1 MAIDR
6 QQHAPRKAVGRFVVD
21 SPLEGAGSNH
31 RSRLQKGPSVG
42 LEFVNRGDPVGFCE
56 READTG
62 FASGKAENMI
72 A

>member
-1 MAIDR
+1 MR
-6 QQHAPRKAVGRFVVD
+6 
-21 SPLEGAGSNH
+21 GAGSS
-31 RSRLQKGPSVG
+31 SRI
-42 LEFVNRGDPVGFCE
+42 PVGFCE

>member
-1 MAIDR
+1 MGFADTAVELDGFELSVPLAIEDR
-6 QQHAPRKAVGRFVVD
+6 
-21 SPLEGAGSNH
+21 ST
-31 RSRLQKGPSVG
+31 G

>member
-1 MAIDR
+1 MNAHSAER
-6 QQHAPRKAVGRFVVD
+6 S
-21 SPLEGAGSNH
+21 SPLTRRWREPDSNH